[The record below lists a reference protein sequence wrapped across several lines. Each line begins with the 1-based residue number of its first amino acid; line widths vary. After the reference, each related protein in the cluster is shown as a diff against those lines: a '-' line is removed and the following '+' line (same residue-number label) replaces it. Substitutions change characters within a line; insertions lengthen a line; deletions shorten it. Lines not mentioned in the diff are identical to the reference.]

1 MSRRKTF
8 YMWLRQQRWRDDEI
22 GDLAR
27 DIWDDRRNIRERTV
41 GGIRARMLTAGA
53 CREALEAL
61 DTAVAE
67 YLISGLGFARTVE
80 EIK

>member
-1 MSRRKTF
+1 MRRKQSF

-41 GGIRARMLTAGA
+41 NGIYLRMLTAGA
-53 CREALEAL
+53 CLEAFQAL
-61 DTAVAE
+61 DNAISE
-67 YLISGLGFARTVE
+67 YHLAGLGLDRAVE
-80 EIK
+80 ER